1 MERISQSML
10 YGDII
15 KSLNKTTSR
24 LQELQEQAATQ
35 KKVNRPSDNPVG
47 YGRIL
52 NYRDSIGAI
61 EKYEENVNT
70 AKGWLSRSD
79 DTMQQVQDVMSRVKE
94 LTVQA
99 ANEPLNEQNRE
110 SIYKEVRQLFDQML
124 TLSNT
129 KYQGKSI
136 FAGHE
141 VEEKAYEEGVGVYS
155 NKRTYIENYK
165 GDKDFSELGPF
176 EKDKISIDD
185 VTPYVKNVE
194 GTVKDPVTIRF
205 SKGNTSMPDTVE
217 VGGTHPI
224 NYQVIE
230 GDVQNA
236 SGTLDASNTTI
247 DLGNVKVDLKEGY
260 EVDVN
265 SEDGSAQT
273 ELYLAPT
280 AYYQGD
286 TRNKPGVEIKNKK
299 GINVEPLKGSFDSDV
314 KVQITNNRNLGN
326 GNPIEYKY
334 SLDGGANWTG
344 KVQAEN
350 NSATPTLDLPGGE
363 VQLSYAGNNELGGLE
378 FDINGTQVVQ
388 NKKDVNMT
396 IDTSSSYDSFDEDVM
411 IKINDDINDIN
422 NITSSF
428 EYQYTRSSGEVWSGA
443 LTSSDAT
450 LTHDFDAD
458 GDEESVNLQSQSDVD
473 SIEEESKFKISDNP
487 SGNDKATSVP
497 NVHSVAQGNFDQN
510 IQVRIDDRDPSTEA
524 PDSTTLGDSDQN
536 IRYSYSTDG
545 GETWNT
551 GNEINQKSG
560 NDYQDLVVPGGM
572 LKLAP
577 TEETGGGTSKL
588 NVGDQFTIQP
598 RNAGHGLEVSQ
609 GNEVEINNIGPDVF
623 GGHYKNESGIEPAF
637 EKNQQKNLFLG
648 LGKLMT
654 SLKNN
659 DQENISKSIGYVDNA
674 IQQVSERLA
683 DVGARMNRSK
693 AAENMLSELKTS
705 QKERKSEIEDVDYA
719 KLMSQLKQQN
729 TVYQTILKSSSMI
742 MRTSLVDY
750 V

>member
-1 MERISQSML
+1 M
-10 YGDII
+10 
-15 KSLNKTTSR
+15 
-24 LQELQEQAATQ
+24 
-35 KKVNRPSDNPVG
+35 
-47 YGRIL
+47 
-52 NYRDSIGAI
+52 
-61 EKYEENVNT
+61 
-70 AKGWLSRSD
+70 
-79 DTMQQVQDVMSRVKE
+79 
-94 LTVQA
+94 
-99 ANEPLNEQNRE
+99 
-110 SIYKEVRQLFDQML
+110 
-124 TLSNT
+124 
-129 KYQGKSI
+129 
-136 FAGHE
+136 
-141 VEEKAYEEGVGVYS
+141 
-155 NKRTYIENYK
+155 
-165 GDKDFSELGPF
+165 
-176 EKDKISIDD
+176 
-185 VTPYVKNVE
+185 E
-194 GTVKDPVTIRF
+194 GTVKDPVSIRF
-205 SKGNTSMPDTVE
+205 SNASGYDRNQATIGQDN
-217 VGGTHPI
+217 GI
-224 NYQVIE
+224 NYSVFQ
-230 GDVQNA
+230 GDVQKG

-314 KVQITNNRNLGN
+314 QVKVTNSNNVWLGD
-326 GNPIEYKY
+326 GNNIKYQY
-334 SLDGGANWTG
+334 SLDGGNNWTG
-344 KVQAEN
+344 TMEAEN
-350 NSATPTLDLPGGE
+350 TSSQPELDLPGGR
-363 VQLSYAGNNELGGLE
+363 VRLSYAGTNNITAPNLKFELSG
-378 FDINGTQVVQ
+378 DAVVQ
-388 NKKDVNMT
+388 SKKGVNMT
-396 IDTSSSYDSFDEDVM
+396 TDPTETFDNKTM
-411 IKINDDINDIN
+411 IKVTNNPTDIGDSIDYQYMSYNESTESWSGWSTEVTETGPELENNFDNSGGDDETVTLRSQGDINEIENGSTFVVDDSN
-422 NITSSF
+422 NTAK
-428 EYQYTRSSGEVWSGA
+428 R
-443 LTSSDAT
+443 
-450 LTHDFDAD
+450 
-458 GDEESVNLQSQSDVD
+458 
-473 SIEEESKFKISDNP
+473 
-487 SGNDKATSVP
+487 VP

-545 GETWNT
+545 GETWTT

-659 DQENISKSIGYVDNA
+659 DQEDISKSIGYVDNA